1 MAIYDKYTGFPWQST
16 SSVLIIGTANSTSFE
31 FTNNGV
37 LENLKQN
44 EEYYLTPKYIRDM
57 FISLWDSNVFKHTVV
72 SGSNIEYIGIDSGLA
87 DNLSQKPNRD
97 LEINKILIGKRSYS
111 GTYSYLNT
119 HDIMSDNLISSDID
133 IFFNNTRIDSENQK
147 FTKIVFLAGLD
158 TNLFTNAPYI
168 RSQVMTAVGGSSSLS
183 FDIVNNNPFGNII
196 FYSQGVDSFG
206 NNLNTGGNVS
216 VNNIVFPT
224 IATSSSQPTNGKILV
239 SKQVSGSTELNWE
252 SIKFPQTDYI
262 GITGSE
268 LNIFGSPVN
277 VNSHSVE
284 FIDKRPITI
293 SIGDL
298 KPGATFESSSIA
310 DVLRRIIYPYLSP
323 ECSIKLLNSSGYVEV
338 GSYPTIQIGYS
349 ITKRTSSTLPTKLI
363 NMIPSTYPAIKTIG
377 QTTITGISKGIIITP
392 VTTTAT
398 VFTIKVNDGEAV
410 NTASTS
416 IEGIYPY
423 FYGFTSSNA
432 LNMNSIQ
439 SMNKLVEPKG
449 DKTIDLTGEGNFFFA
464 YDANYGPL
472 TSIIDQNDLN
482 IFATFSSTTKILSSP
497 TGLWTSK
504 EYLIYKWSNVSQI
517 GPPSE
522 NFDFKY

>member
-1 MAIYDKYTGFPWQST
+1 MAIYDKFTGLPWQST
-16 SSVLIIGTANSTSFE
+16 SSDLIIGTNSTFE
-31 FTNNGV
+31 FTNNIV
-37 LENLKQN
+37 LENLKDN
-44 EEYYLTPKYIRDM
+44 EEYYLIPKYMRDM
-57 FISLWDSNVFKHTVV
+57 VISLWDSTVFKPTTV
-72 SGSNIEYIGIDSGLA
+72 SGSSIEYIGIDSGLA
-87 DNLSQKPNRD
+87 DDLNQKPNRD

-111 GTYSYLNT
+111 GTYSYSTT
-119 HDIMSDNLISSDID
+119 HDIMSDKLMSSDID
-133 IFFNNTRIDSENQK
+133 IFFHNTRPDFENQK
-147 FTKIVFLAGLD
+147 STKIVFLAGLD

-168 RSQVMTAVGGSSSLS
+168 RSQVMTMVGGSSSLS
-183 FDIVNNNPFGNII
+183 FDIINNNPSGNII
-196 FYSQGVDSFG
+196 FNSKGVDSFG
-206 NNLNTGGNVS
+206 NNLNTGANVFI
-216 VNNIVFPT
+216 NNIAFPT
-224 IATSSSQPTNGKILV
+224 IATSSSLSTKGKILV
-239 SKQVSGSTELNWE
+239 SKQMSGFTELNWE
-252 SIKFPQTDYI
+252 SIKFPQKNHI

-277 VNSHSVE
+277 ANSHSIE

-298 KPGATFESSSIA
+298 KPGATFDSSSIA

-323 ECSIKLLNSSGYVEV
+323 ECSIKLLNSFGYFEV
-338 GSYPTIQIGYS
+338 GSYPNIQIEYS

-363 NMIPSTYPAIKTIG
+363 NMIPSTYPAIKIIG
-377 QTTITGISKGIIITP
+377 QTTITGIARGVVITP
-392 VTTTAT
+392 ITTTAT
-398 VFTIKVNDGEAV
+398 VFTIKVNDGETI

-464 YDANYGPL
+464 YDADYGPL

-482 IFATFSSTTKILSSP
+482 IFATFSTTTKILSSP

-504 EYLIYKWSNVSQI
+504 EYLIYKWSNVLQI